1 MITESDIEF
10 VYGRDESHAL
20 CWVIDGECLY
30 DMAIN
35 DQYATLFLLN
45 DSIEDVSELYPDNA
59 GITVRFIKDDT
70 IMEDFNTSEYFGNI
84 LLSPHKVINLLGH
97 AYGNYVTSPYANFIN
112 NEFVITEDDR
122 VDLEPFPPS
131 ALIKECTQENCHC
144 YKADN
149 V

>member
-20 CWVIDGECLY
+20 CWVIDEECLY

-45 DSIEDVSELYPDNA
+45 DRIEDVSELYPDNA

-97 AYGNYVTSPYANFIN
+97 AYGNYVVSPYANFIN
-112 NEFVITEDDR
+112 NEFVITEEDR